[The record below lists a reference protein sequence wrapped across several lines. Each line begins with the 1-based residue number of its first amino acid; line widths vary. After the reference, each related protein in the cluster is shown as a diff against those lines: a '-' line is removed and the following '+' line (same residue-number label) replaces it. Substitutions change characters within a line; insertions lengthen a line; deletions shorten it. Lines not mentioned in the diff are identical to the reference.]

1 VAASTQQG
9 AVSAVWYGT
18 HPLSLLLAPLSWV
31 YCAFIRLRRLAYT
44 GGLARVHRLGIRVVV
59 VGGITA
65 GGTGKTPLV
74 IWVARFLRA
83 HGLKPGI
90 VTRGYGGHARHWPQ
104 QVRADSDPDAVGDE
118 AVLLARRS
126 ACPVAAGPRRV
137 DAAHSLVRYAGC
149 DVIVSDDGLQHLALG
164 RDLEIGVLDGVRR
177 FGNGRCLPAGPLR
190 EPPSRLGELDMV
202 VVYGRGG
209 RGEFSMGY
217 VSLGLR
223 SLLDERPRAPGIFA
237 DRPVHAVAGIGDPGR
252 FFAQL
257 RSLGLQVV
265 EHPFADH
272 HRYVSADLDFG
283 DGHPVL
289 MTEKD
294 AVKCRRFAQANHW
307 YLPVEVK
314 LQEAFGIRLMALL
327 QRKPHGQETA

>member
-1 VAASTQQG
+1 MRARTLQG
-9 AVSAVWYGT
+9 AVSAVWYGK

-31 YCAFIRLRRLAYT
+31 YCAFIRLRRLAYA
-44 GGLARVHRLGIRVVV
+44 GGLARVHRLGIPVVV
-59 VGGITA
+59 VGNITV

-74 IWVARFLRA
+74 IWVACYLRA
-83 HGLKPGI
+83 QGLNPGI
-90 VTRGYGGHARHWPQ
+90 VTRGYGGRARHWPQ

-126 ACPVAAGPRRV
+126 ACPVAAGRRRV
-137 DAAHSLVRYAGC
+137 DAAHSLIQYAGC

-164 RDLEIGVLDGVRR
+164 RDLEIGVLDGARR

-190 EPPSRLGELDMV
+190 EPSSRLGEVDMV
-202 VVYGRGG
+202 VAYGRGG
-209 RGEFSMGY
+209 RGEFSMEY

-223 SLLDERPRAPGIFA
+223 RLLDDRPRAPNIFA
-237 DRPVHAVAGIGDPGR
+237 DKPVHVVAGIGDPRR

-257 RSLGLQVV
+257 RSLGLQVL
-265 EHPFADH
+265 EHPFDDH
-272 HRYVSADLDFG
+272 HRYEPGDLEFG

-294 AVKCRRFAQANHW
+294 AVKCRRFAQPNHW
-307 YLPVEVK
+307 YLPVEAK
-314 LQEAFGIRLMALL
+314 LHDAFGIRLMTLL
-327 QRKPHGQETA
+327 ERKRHGQEAA